1 VETLSARQELV
12 VVGQII
18 RPQLATSENQLT
30 VSHHLPRTTPRRF
43 VCRCLASEVQQLL
56 LLPPQSTGD
65 AELHGYAAWVAAP
78 SRLEAPLA
86 TAVRAVGVAAVVEL
100 LENSLETGDPTTS
113 VCPVRHHPETKT
125 MIEIDVCE
133 VSLHLC
139 VQAYC
144 TFVAKEAV
152 FSMD

>member
-1 VETLSARQELV
+1 V
-12 VVGQII
+12 V

-30 VSHHLPRTTPRRF
+30 VSHHLPRTIPHRF

-100 LENSLETGDPTTS
+100 LENSLETGEPTTPL
-113 VCPVRHHPETKT
+113 CPVRHHPETKT
-125 MIEIDVCE
+125 MFFLCE

-144 TFVAKEAV
+144 TFAAKEAV
-152 FSMD
+152 FIMD